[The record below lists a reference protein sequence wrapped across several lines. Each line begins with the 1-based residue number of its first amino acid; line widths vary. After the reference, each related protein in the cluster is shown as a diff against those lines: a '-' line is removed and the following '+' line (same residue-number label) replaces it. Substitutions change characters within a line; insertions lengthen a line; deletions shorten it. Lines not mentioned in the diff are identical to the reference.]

1 MTTPSQE
8 PVRSLPTECKWK
20 FWWSD
25 AQALIDWASVER
37 CHTAAHNLIK
47 VWGLNWPT
55 FNKISRFYGENVA
68 RAIISNHMNAVLGDK
83 RDMLSE
89 VQLILSYLDVYELM
103 RPYTVAE
110 VLTFFSWL
118 RTGKFKTY
126 GYTTMEI
133 CRVFRDD
140 FLPIRSNWIDRITTM
155 RKERERILWE
165 KRKATKAQIQELIAS
180 GKIKNPYT
188 IKLLMD
194 I

>member
-1 MTTPSQE
+1 MMTPSQE
-8 PVRSLPTECKWK
+8 PVRSLPTEYKWQS
-20 FWWSD
+20 WWSD

-55 FNKISRFYGENVA
+55 FNKIARFYGENVA

-165 KRKATKAQIQELIAS
+165 KRKATKAQIQELIDS

-194 I
+194 V